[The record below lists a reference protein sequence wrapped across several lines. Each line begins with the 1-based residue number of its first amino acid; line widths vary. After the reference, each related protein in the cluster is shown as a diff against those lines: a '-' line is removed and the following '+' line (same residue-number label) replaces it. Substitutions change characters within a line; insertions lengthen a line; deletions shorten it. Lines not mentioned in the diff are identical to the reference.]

1 MDQERDPASAMYTL
15 PAQFVD
21 LARERLRRPTDWL
34 WLMRQLF
41 RFFLTGALKINE
53 GGPPNPAPQWLKDG
67 SWNDLM
73 DLEREGTQPDFRP
86 GCMSSAL
93 PVRVLVALLRGCCA
107 MALSVGLLL

>member
-1 MDQERDPASAMYTL
+1 LLFSFLLSVRIMEGDERIDM
-15 PAQFVD
+15 
-21 LARERLRRPTDWL
+21 
-34 WLMRQLF
+34 QLF